1 MPAQKRV
8 DPRPDRQA
16 AERAAT
22 YALRPRVSELHEPR
36 APRRRTRGESLAS
49 VIERRRAVLL
59 RLADS

>member
-8 DPRPDRQA
+8 DPRPDQQA
-16 AERAAT
+16 AERARA
-22 YALRPRVSELHEPR
+22 YALRPRASELHEHR

>member
-8 DPRPDRQA
+8 DPRPDHQV
-16 AERAAT
+16 AERAPA
-22 YALRPRVSELHEPR
+22 YAPRPRVSELHEPR